1 MLQEEFGEMPPQQ
14 LAAAVDTEKWKLLP
28 AFFKVKGLV
37 KQYIDSFNYFINVEV
52 FISNNTACHTSSVS
66 RYLNIYVRMPDVE
79 ESFNVTRP
87 VPPHEVT
94 SLSVTQMEFSKL
106 NECPLDPGGYFIVKG
121 QEKVILIQGQLSKNR
136 IIMEQDRKGA
146 VGSRV
151 LYALFFFLTQLQS
164 LCCKYTTVYIAFLIL
179 LDYFTF
185 NNSAIHQ
192 AMGVESDQEIVQM
205 IVTEEHVMPK
215 AQIFIQTRAL
225 KYIGNK
231 VRCQSMWGGP
241 KKTKMEESRELLAST
256 ILTHFT
262 SKCIYLAVIVC
273 RVILAQ
279 GDNKVDDRN
288 YYGNKRLE
296 LAGQVSAS
304 KRV

>member
-1 MLQEEFGEMPPQQ
+1 PDMLQGEFGEMPPQQ
-14 LAAAVDTEKWKLLP
+14 LAAAVHT
-28 AFFKVKGLV
+28 VKGLV
-37 KQYIDSFNYFINVEV
+37 KQHIDSFNYFINVEV

-94 SLSVTQMEFSKL
+94 SLSLICVGA
-106 NECPLDPGGYFIVKG
+106 GGYFIVKG

-146 VGSRV
+146 VGAS
-151 LYALFFFLTQLQS
+151 S
-164 LCCKYTTVYIAFLIL
+164 LS
-179 LDYFTF
+179 YFTF
-185 NNSAIHQ
+185 NNSVIHQ
-192 AMGVESDQEIVQM
+192 AMGVEGDQEIVQM
-205 IVTEEHVMPK
+205 IVTEEHECQK
-215 AQIFIQTRAL
+215 AQIFIQTQAL

-241 KKTKMEESRELLAST
+241 KKTKMEETRELLAST

-262 SKCIYLAVIVC
+262 SKCIYLAVMVC

-288 YYGNKRLE
+288 YNGNKRLE